1 LFGKIDGKNDQQR
14 GANSSGMKPGRTKP
28 AVPPIPAAVLAMIS
42 VQGGAAL
49 AKGLFPVLGP
59 AGTVG
64 LRIGLSALI
73 LLAAFRPRLNRLNR
87 TQWRAIVPY
96 GVVLGFMNMLFYF
109 SLSRIP
115 LGLAVTVE
123 FSGPLAVAVFGS
135 RKAVDLLWVMLAA
148 AGIALI
154 TPWSGSRGVDPVGV
168 LLAGAAGACWA
179 AYLLLGGKVSR
190 ILPGGA
196 AVAAGMMVA
205 AITAVP
211 IAAAVGRFTHLT
223 AGRFAVGVGV
233 ALLSSA
239 IPYTLEMIALKAIP
253 ARTFGILMSVEPAV
267 AAFAGLIFL
276 HEVLT
281 PPQWLAVALV
291 IAASTGSTL
300 TSLRADR
307 NEASAE
313 EGWQGG

>member
-1 LFGKIDGKNDQQR
+1 
-14 GANSSGMKPGRTKP
+14 MTPTPTK
-28 AVPPIPAAVLAMIS
+28 PPIPPLPAIILGMIS

-64 LRIGLSALI
+64 LRIGISALI
-73 LLAAFRPRLNRLNR
+73 LLAAFRPSLTRLDAV
-87 TQWRAIVPY
+87 QWRAIIPY
-96 GVVLGFMNMLFYF
+96 GVVLGLMNMLFYF
-109 SLSRIP
+109 SLARIP

-123 FSGPLAVAVFGS
+123 FSGPLAVAVFHS
-135 RKAVDLLWVMLAA
+135 RKAVDLLWVVLAA

-154 TPWSGSRGVDPVGV
+154 TPWTGSGGVDPTGV

-179 AYLLLGGKVSR
+179 AYILLGGRLSR
-190 ILPGGA
+190 ILHGGA
-196 AVAAGMMVA
+196 AVATGMMVA

-211 IAAAVGRFTHLT
+211 IAAAMGGFTHLT
-223 AGRFAVGVGV
+223 LGSFGAGIGV

-239 IPYTLEMIALKAIP
+239 IPYTLEMIGLKAIP
-253 ARTFGILMSVEPAV
+253 VRTFGILMSLEPAL

-291 IAASTGSTL
+291 ISASTGSTL
-300 TSLRADR
+300 TSRRADR
-307 NEASAE
+307 KKADAE
-313 EGWQGG
+313 EGWQGA